1 MVGCPGQAL
10 RVPCL
15 QGVFPRTAIPGPM
28 KTELQLIRDLYRYN
42 SKGRQGYLR
51 KIWQLP
57 PKQRYRDRGASFPS
71 LVDIYMHIL
80 DAYRWWFI
88 KVYAKMDF
96 EEYPLGTRYSL
107 AQARRETQKV
117 DRLLD
122 DFLRALQAKDLD
134 RRVTIPGRSRER
146 LTVRTMLVH
155 MIEEELQHKGEL
167 NALLWQLDVDAPVLG
182 YDD

>member
-1 MVGCPGQAL
+1 M
-10 RVPCL
+10 
-15 QGVFPRTAIPGPM
+15 T
-28 KTELQLIRDLYRYN
+28 TELELIRDLYRYN

-57 PKQRYRDRGASFPS
+57 PKQRYRNRGASFPS

-88 KVYAKMDF
+88 TVYRKGEPF
-96 EEYPLGTRYSL
+96 EEYPLGTRYTL
-107 AQARRETQKV
+107 AEARRETRKV
-117 DRLLD
+117 DQLLARV
-122 DFLRALQAKDLD
+122 LRQLKPRDLNRKVTLPTRD
-134 RRVTIPGRSRER
+134 RARI
-146 LTVRTMLVH
+146 TVRQMLVH

-182 YDD
+182 YDDY